1 MVKRIGLTFLFFS
14 AVTFSAAAKVYEL
27 NIYKF
32 VNAKPQE
39 PSDYL
44 IYKVK
49 RGDTL
54 LKILKKFHIPP
65 YKLKEI
71 VKLNKLKNPNLIYAG
86 SKLKLPV
93 SFSEI
98 AVKGKGKE
106 KEATSPYLEGM
117 KLLGAKVERQGA
129 LFLEN
134 EKINFS
140 KYPKVSFNGNQ
151 FIVDLNNSLKGSV
164 KKEIESLG
172 ISVVNG
178 TQLEN
183 LFENSLSSAF
193 GSVQKNGN
201 LTLGINDVLVYH
213 YDYMGYDS
221 STGERTVVNL
231 KSDTPAPL
239 KKLLFSYGV
248 RVVQPQ
254 RKCKTDLT
262 AGEGEGELKI
272 LSGNGREK
280 LAELVYLVSKHK
292 GKVTE
297 KGVVIPDCKIYAVL
311 DTVSPQEKVQLELE
325 GYKVFTLTGNF
336 ADDAEK
342 LLELIPIATKK
353 VKLILKE
360 PPSSGKRS
368 TFYIKGI
375 QIFAPQK
382 EWFMVDS
389 FDKLEEIPYLRY
401 RGVNLI
407 VY

>member
-1 MVKRIGLTFLFFS
+1 MVKRIGLALLFS
-14 AVTFSAAAKVYEL
+14 SSVTFPATAKVYEL

-32 VNAKPQE
+32 TNIQPEA
-39 PSDYL
+39 PSNYV

-49 RGDTL
+49 KGDTL
-54 LKILKKFHIPP
+54 LKIMKKFHIPP
-65 YKLKEI
+65 YELDEI
-71 VKLNKLKNPNLIYAG
+71 VRLNNLKNPDLIYAG
-86 SKLKLPV
+86 SKLKLPISPSKV
-93 SFSEI
+93 TVKKKSKKKDFS
-98 AVKGKGKE
+98 
-106 KEATSPYLEGM
+106 YLEGM

-134 EKINFS
+134 EKIDFS
-140 KYPKVSFNGNQ
+140 KYPKVSFSGNQ
-151 FIVDLNNSLKGSV
+151 FIVDLNDSLKSST
-164 KKEIESLG
+164 KEEIESLG
-172 ISVVNG
+172 IGVVNG

-183 LFENSLSSAF
+183 LFKESLSSAF
-193 GSVQKNGN
+193 GSIQKNGN

-213 YDYMGYDS
+213 YDYMGYDP
-221 STGERTVVNL
+221 STGERVVINL
-231 KSDTPAPL
+231 KSDTPIPL
-239 KKLLFSYGV
+239 KRLLFSYGI
-248 RVVQPQ
+248 RVVQPKQ
-254 RKCKTDLT
+254 KVKTDLT

-272 LSGNGREK
+272 LSGDGREK
-280 LAELVYLVSKHK
+280 LVKLVYLVSKHK

-297 KGVVIPDCKIYAVL
+297 KGIVIPDCKIYAVL

-325 GYKVFTLTGNF
+325 GFKVFTLTGNF

-342 LLELIPIATKK
+342 LLELIPIATKR

-389 FDKLEEIPYLRY
+389 FDKLEEIPYLKY